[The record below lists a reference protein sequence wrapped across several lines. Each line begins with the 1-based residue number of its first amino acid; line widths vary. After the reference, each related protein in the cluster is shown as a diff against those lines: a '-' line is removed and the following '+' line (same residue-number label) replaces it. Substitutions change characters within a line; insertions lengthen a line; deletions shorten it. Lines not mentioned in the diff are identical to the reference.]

1 MQCSSWPWRPSTAV
15 AGGRIAARRLL
26 WPAAAGLLGIALLM
40 PSLVVQLEIT
50 RGMAEKPANFGM
62 GFDQG
67 LVATI
72 VPFPLSRAKASCSYR
87 PIATRNSKTRLLRR
101 YDPRGWWL
109 CCAWGAFG
117 LSVQRPLVG
126 RQPLGHCGGGF
137 AMVGIGSAG
146 LLWTLM
152 GRLPVLRAVNHHPHR
167 LLPFFMFFALI
178 IGGRFIERL
187 LRRAASRKW
196 EYAIAAAT
204 AGLMLYHVSLA
215 RDSFW
220 CYGDRPYP
228 QLPQEIAERVLPG
241 ENCSKPVASYGSG
254 RGDRADL
261 DTRGCCRTVCRRPT
275 GRVPSAATIRSS
287 RTGRKRRNCRR
298 TSTMT
303 PIEAAR
309 AYGIR
314 WILVANPDHYWPDAI
329 TGNRS
334 ANATGASIIW
344 IRTRPAAWI
353 GSHGQLSSAC
363 NEKKLR
369 LYELSG
375 TSRMAFDRNKPSD
388 PLPIRFRGWG
398 AEVDCAGGGERSIIV
413 NMAMRPWVQAAAAGG
428 FLPASA
434 DNWGRVEVRVPDGV
448 TRLEVFY
455 QLPWRRG
462 MLTGGCLMAATLVG
476 VFLVRWNEGRRP
488 TAIAAVPENSTDTAL
503 DSEKD

>member
-1 MQCSSWPWRPSTAV
+1 
-15 AGGRIAARRLL
+15 
-26 WPAAAGLLGIALLM
+26 M

-72 VPFPLSRAKASCSYR
+72 VPFPLSRAEGVMFIPTNRDKELENQYYYAGT
-87 PIATRNSKTRLLRR
+87 ILMA
-101 YDPRGWWL
+101 
-109 CCAWGAFG
+109 
-117 LSVQRPLVG
+117 
-126 RQPLGHCGGGF
+126 GGF
-137 AMVGIGSAG
+137 VVLGALLAYRCSGRWLAANPWVIAAVVSLWLGFGSAG

-167 LLPFFMFFALI
+167 LLPFFTFFALI

-241 ENCSKPVASYGSG
+241 DTEQAGRVLWIGPWRSG
-254 RGDRADL
+254 RPGYAWL
-261 DTRGCCRTVCRRPT
+261 LPHSL
-275 GRVPSAATIRSS
+275 PSAYGACAFGGYDPIIENRPETQ
-287 RTGRKRRNCRR
+287 KLQAHFDDA
-298 TSTMT
+298 

-314 WILVANPDHYWPDAI
+314 WILVANPDHYWPERNYWQSVRKCDWCFDYMDQD
-329 TGNRS
+329 
-334 ANATGASIIW
+334 ATGSLDRVVRASEL
-344 IRTRPAAWI
+344 RVQR
-353 GSHGQLSSAC
+353 
-363 NEKKLR
+363 EELR

-398 AEVDCAGGGERSIIV
+398 AEVDCAGGGERSIVV
-413 NMAMRPWVQAAAAGG
+413 NMAMRPWVQAAAAGR

-462 MLTGGCLMAATLVG
+462 LLTGGCLMAATLVG